1 MSCSNQVVTRLI
13 VLLFSSGLFGESLRI
28 HLLFTNDI
36 HGSIHEGPARFINP
50 EFAPDL
56 SGGAGAFAYVNK
68 IRQEAETKGEAVLL
82 TDAGN
87 VFQGTPLG
95 TSDGGE
101 TMIRWMNWMEYD
113 AFTPGVKDFDQGKEN
128 LTQLAAIANFPFLS
142 ANMDGLNGTLPYLI
156 KDLNGIQIGIIGL
169 MTPELKKGVLP
180 ENFAG
185 ISVGNPLDKLNT
197 LIPEVRSK
205 GADLIFVLAHLGL
218 PYDREEEYE
227 LMLNRL
233 ELSEKILITNAL
245 ELAHYSEGVDII
257 ITGGISKGYDTPWQ
271 DPLTHTLVLQNYG
284 NLTGIGHLTIEVDKE
299 VKTITN
305 YSFPIDRGMMLTLF
319 TDDIW
324 PDLEMADSIRQW
336 VQSVKE
342 NSDFN
347 PDQSKEQIR
356 TNPSPECPDQWPAD
370 RNVYNIP
377 PLGKTNGL
385 DVITWNMER
394 FPLAG
399 DTTLKVVSEIIRD
412 LNVDII
418 GIQEVQAIGEFA
430 EMMSW
435 LPEYDFILSQ
445 QSSFMDQAIIYRK
458 DVLIVLNQ
466 QEPFAFDD
474 YFFAGRPPLVVDF
487 LYRCGETEME
497 ITIVNFHLK
506 CCGDGLYRRQQSMKQ
521 LHTFLRDRIDLGLT
535 NIIVIG
541 DWNDQIQDEGIY
553 QSFRPFVNDKN
564 HFRFVTD
571 LIVDDPNQQSY
582 PTWPSFLDHI
592 LIAESFFDSF
602 KSNGVIRSVNIDEWI
617 GGWEVY
623 ESTISDHRPILLHLP
638 FN

>member
-1 MSCSNQVVTRLI
+1 MSCYSRVKTRFF
-13 VLLFSSGLFGESLRI
+13 VLLFWSGLFGESHRI

-50 EFAPDL
+50 EFAPNL

-68 IRQEAETKGEAVLL
+68 IRQEAATKGEAVLL

-95 TSDGGE
+95 TLDGGE

-128 LTQLAAIANFPFLS
+128 LAQLAAIANFPFLS
-142 ANMDGLNGTLPYLI
+142 ANMDGLTGTLPYLI

-169 MTPELKKGVLP
+169 MTPELGKGVIP
-180 ENFAG
+180 ENVAG
-185 ISVGNPLDKLNT
+185 ISVSDPLDKLNA

-233 ELSEKILITNAL
+233 ELSENIPITNAL

-305 YSFPIDRGMMLTLF
+305 YSFPTDRGMMLTLF

-342 NSDFN
+342 TSDFN
-347 PDQSKEQIR
+347 PGQSLAQIR

-370 RNVYNIP
+370 QNVYNVP
-377 PLGKTNGL
+377 ALGKTNGL

-399 DTTLKVVSEIIRD
+399 DTTLKAVSEIIRD

-418 GIQEVQAIGEFA
+418 GIQEVRAIGKFA

-435 LPEYDFILSQ
+435 LPEYDYVLSQ

-458 DVLIVLNQ
+458 DVLTVLNQ

-474 YFFAGRPPLVVDF
+474 YFFAGRPPLVVDY
-487 LYRCGETEME
+487 LYRCGETDMK

-521 LHTFLRDRIDLGLT
+521 LHTFLRDRMNLGLN

-553 QSFRPFVNDKN
+553 QSFRPFINDKN

-592 LIAESFFDSF
+592 LIGESFFEAF
-602 KSNGVIRSVNIDEWI
+602 NSNGVIRSVNIDEWI

>member
-336 VQSVKE
+336 VKSVKE

-347 PDQSKEQIR
+347 PDQSKAQIR

>member
-1 MSCSNQVVTRLI
+1 MSCSNRVVTRLI

>member
-347 PDQSKEQIR
+347 PDQSKAQIR

>member
-1 MSCSNQVVTRLI
+1 MSCSNRVVTRFI
-13 VLLFSSGLFGESLRI
+13 VLLFSSGLFGESIRI

-50 EFAPDL
+50 EFAPDS
-56 SGGAGAFAYVNK
+56 SGGAGDFAYVNK

-101 TMIRWMNWMEYD
+101 TMIRWMNWMGYD

-324 PDLEMADSIRQW
+324 PDPEMADSIRQW

-347 PDQSKEQIR
+347 PDQSKAQIR

-377 PLGKTNGL
+377 ALGKTNGL

-418 GIQEVQAIGEFA
+418 GIQEVQEIGEFA

-445 QSSFMDQAIIYRK
+445 QSSFLDQAIIYRK

-497 ITIVNFHLK
+497 VTIVNFHLK

-592 LIAESFFDSF
+592 LIGESFFDSF

>member
-1 MSCSNQVVTRLI
+1 MSCSNRVVTRLI

-336 VQSVKE
+336 VKSVKE

-474 YFFAGRPPLVVDF
+474 YFFAGRPPLVVDY

>member
-1 MSCSNQVVTRLI
+1 MSCSNRVVTRLI

-95 TSDGGE
+95 TFDGGE
-101 TMIRWMNWMEYD
+101 TMIRWMNWMGYD

-180 ENFAG
+180 ENFVG

-347 PDQSKEQIR
+347 PDQSKAQIR

-435 LPEYDFILSQ
+435 IPEYDFILSQ